1 MKKLVFSL
9 MMIIG
14 FTLSSQAQTK
24 KTKINKKI
32 ETKINKKIEKINL
45 SIIKSDKSAAL
56 THKQKEQ
63 IFEILFEAQK
73 NMKAIKK
80 AHKGEDN
87 LKELLKAESKKANK
101 RINKEVLS
109 KQQRAAKKK
118 TRLNNKN
125 KK

>member
-14 FTLSSQAQTK
+14 FTLSSQAQSEK
-24 KTKINKKI
+24 LKS
-32 ETKINKKIEKINL
+32 KINKKIEKINL
-45 SIIKSDKSAAL
+45 SIVQSDKSAAL
-56 THKQKEQ
+56 TPKQKEQ
-63 IFEILFEAQK
+63 IFVILLEAQK

-80 AHKGEDN
+80 VHKGEDN
-87 LKELLKAESKKANK
+87 LKELLKAVSKKANK
-101 RINKEVLS
+101 RISKEVLT

-118 TRLNNKN
+118 TRQKN